1 MRSSRYLREQ
11 CYDRGI
17 LKMCSFDSP
26 EGLVELPAE
35 LLRLRDSIDNFDT
48 AIICLLAERFK
59 ITQEVGYLKARLQL
73 PPADPKR
80 EARQKE
86 RLKSLAKQSH
96 LDPVF
101 AEKLISFI
109 MEEVVKH
116 HEIIAKEHETPQNQL
131 SVEEA

>member
-1 MRSSRYLREQ
+1 MY
-11 CYDRGI
+11 
-17 LKMCSFDSP
+17 SFDSP
-26 EGLVELPAE
+26 EGSAEVPAE

-116 HEIIAKEHETPQNQL
+116 HEIIAKEHETPQNQP
-131 SVEEA
+131 SVKEA